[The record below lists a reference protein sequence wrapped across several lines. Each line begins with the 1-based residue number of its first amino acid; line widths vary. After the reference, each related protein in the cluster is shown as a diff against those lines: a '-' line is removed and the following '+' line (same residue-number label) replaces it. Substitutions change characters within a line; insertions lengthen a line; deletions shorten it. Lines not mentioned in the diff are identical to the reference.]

1 MVWST
6 LLMSARSAHD
16 SRGFSLMNSLSKLLQ
31 SLGEGGATLRCSRA
45 VQSVPLKK
53 LWRRMFPLTPSRSSG
68 SRTNSCS
75 EIYKINITQSA
86 LAGSNMA
93 DLDEDVL
100 GVRGQ
105 PAGVGGVVGPDGLEQ
120 LLLVA
125 AVERGLAQEHLVQQY
140 PERPPVHR
148 AVVLL
153 TQKDLTAGFIH

>member
-1 MVWST
+1 
-6 LLMSARSAHD
+6 
-16 SRGFSLMNSLSKLLQ
+16 
-31 SLGEGGATLRCSRA
+31 
-45 VQSVPLKK
+45 
-53 LWRRMFPLTPSRSSG
+53 
-68 SRTNSCS
+68 
-75 EIYKINITQSA
+75 
-86 LAGSNMA
+86 MA

-100 GVRGQ
+100 GVRGE

-153 TQKDLTAGFIH
+153 TQKDLTPEHTGSFYSLINLNE